1 MKSDREHSG
10 GAGGTV
16 VKGCGG
22 GANTGRA
29 RVGGGGTSP
38 MNSTVFA
45 SLAGDR
51 RGSGGGTAP
60 TAPVPV
66 PVVDPGGGGTSI
78 TVADGA
84 PPAPE
89 SGATRARLFAV
100 ASCNAVIRCAAF
112 SFFRRFTSS
121 TSSAVMF
128 KYGLLCGFF
137 FSVVDPDL
145 PNAIAASV
153 SACRRFCAAR
163 LALNPICVGSK
174 KSVSVTIVVVV
185 TVFGGGGGFDFGFGT
200 SLQSM
205 IIGSASSSI
214 ELLSIKPGVV
224 DGFGFG
230 FGFDA
235 LSDIARFA
243 AARAR
248 ARAASV
254 ADAGAAFSFSSS
266 SDDKSTHTISPGFF
280 FFFFFFFFF
289 VV

>member
-89 SGATRARLFAV
+89 SGATRRREP
-100 ASCNAVIRCAAF
+100 ASSLDAGQQLDEAICERASR
-112 SFFRRFTSS
+112 
-121 TSSAVMF
+121 M
-128 KYGLLCGFF
+128 GLNHL
-137 FSVVDPDL
+137 VL
-145 PNAIAASV
+145 AAASDGV
-153 SACRRFCAAR
+153 
-163 LALNPICVGSK
+163 
-174 KSVSVTIVVVV
+174 
-185 TVFGGGGGFDFGFGT
+185 
-200 SLQSM
+200 QSRWHRVCM
-205 IIGSASSSI
+205 
-214 ELLSIKPGVV
+214 L
-224 DGFGFG
+224 
-230 FGFDA
+230 
-235 LSDIARFA
+235 R
-243 AARAR
+243 
-248 ARAASV
+248 
-254 ADAGAAFSFSSS
+254 GAAL
-266 SDDKSTHTISPGFF
+266 TPG
-280 FFFFFFFFF
+280 
-289 VV
+289 